1 MENNNIVYGKNAV
14 IELLKAKKRT
24 INKILIAKN
33 LHIDAKI
40 NQIFDLARENNVL
53 YSLTQK
59 ENIDRQFKEIVK
71 HQGVA
76 AFVSP
81 VEYIDFYEFIE
92 NNKEK
97 ISLNCLK
104 LIILDG
110 VEDPYNLGS
119 IIRTCVCAGYDGII
133 IPKHKSAKINPIV
146 EKSSAG
152 AINHIPIIIVNS
164 LGNIIKELKKQNI
177 WIIATSAGS
186 KDNYF
191 EIDYKNMNLAI
202 VMGSEGYGIKQSIL
216 NSADF
221 KIKIPMM
228 CDFNSLN
235 VSNAA
240 SVLIYETIRQQ
251 FM

>member
-1 MENNNIVYGKNAV
+1 M
-14 IELLKAKKRT
+14 
-24 INKILIAKN
+24 
-33 LHIDAKI
+33 HIDAKI

>member
-1 MENNNIVYGKNAV
+1 MENDLIVYGKNAV
-14 IELLKAKKRT
+14 IELLKTNKRT

-59 ENIDRQFKEIVK
+59 ENIDKQFKEAVK
-71 HQGVA
+71 HQGVV

-81 VEYIDFYEFIE
+81 VEYVDFYEFID
-92 NNKEK
+92 NNQEK
-97 ISLNCLK
+97 INLNTLK

-110 VEDPYNLGS
+110 VEDPHNLGS
-119 IIRTCVCAGYDGII
+119 ITRTCVCAGYDGII
-133 IPKHKSAKINPIV
+133 IPKHKSAKINSIV

-177 WIIATSAGS
+177 WIIATSASS

-191 EIDYKNMNLAI
+191 EIDYKNMNFAI

-251 FM
+251 FI